1 MATLEA
7 VRRGQKIGR
16 DYLRFAGV
24 QIAVGLAL
32 SQFHFGDFAWARRL
46 FAVIDPHLPA
56 FATMFQLAPDPTG
69 SKILLLI
76 WWLVFLPVGLGYCW
90 CMTSVGFKPHVD
102 FLRRGRLKILGYA
115 VLGGGFTWVI
125 VWAHAFRAYAFQA
138 GGGQYV
144 QSRADII
151 PWLLAHGPVATAVWL
166 AAVSILAI
174 ACPYLFLASMR
185 ALLFDYAEV
194 KKLELSRK

>member
-7 VRRGQKIGR
+7 VRRGQKVGR
-16 DYLRFAGV
+16 NYFCFAGA

-32 SQFHFGDFAWARRL
+32 SQFHFGDFAWAKRL
-46 FAVIDPHLPA
+46 FAAIDPHLPA

-90 CMTSVGFKPHVD
+90 RVMPVGFKPHVD

-125 VWAHAFRAYAFQA
+125 VWVHAFRVYTFEIES
-138 GGGQYV
+138 GQYV

-151 PWLLAHGPVATAVWL
+151 PWLLAHGPTATAVWL

-174 ACPYLFLASMR
+174 ICPCLFLASTR
-185 ALLFDYAEV
+185 ALLFDYAEI
-194 KKLELSRK
+194 KKLELTRK